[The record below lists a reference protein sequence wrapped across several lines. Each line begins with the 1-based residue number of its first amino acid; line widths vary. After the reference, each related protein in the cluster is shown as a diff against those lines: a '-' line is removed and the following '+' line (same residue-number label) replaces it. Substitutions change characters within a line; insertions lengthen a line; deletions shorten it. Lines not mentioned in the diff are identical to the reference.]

1 MSKGI
6 VTFTTDFG
14 TEDHFVGTMKGVV
27 LGINPEAA
35 LVDICNQVPAFDILQ
50 GAITISQAYHYYPA
64 GTVHVV
70 IVDPGVGTSRRPIIA
85 DTGKHL
91 FVAPDNGVLS
101 IVFERQER
109 LTVRHITAEHY
120 FLQPVSKTFHGRDV
134 FAAIAGHL
142 SRGVDISKLGEPI
155 TDYVRLQLPQP
166 ALKENSILGAVL
178 KIDRFGNVIT
188 NITRRML
195 SQFIGAHS
203 GSVVI
208 RLNSTF
214 IDRFQTTYEE
224 GTPGE
229 PFAIVGSMGYL
240 EIATNKGS
248 AANLMGIKPNDVIE
262 VTSVV

>member
-1 MSKGI
+1 MSKSI

-50 GAITISQAYHYYPA
+50 GAIAISQAYHFYPP

-70 IVDPGVGTSRRPIIA
+70 IVDPGVGTSRRPIIV

-101 IVFERQER
+101 LIFERQER
-109 LTVRHITAEHY
+109 LTVRHVTAEHY

-142 SRGVDISKLGEPI
+142 SRGVDISKLGDPI
-155 TDYVRLQLPQP
+155 VDYVRLQLPQP
-166 ALKENSILGAVL
+166 VVKEDCILGAVL

-203 GSVVI
+203 GSVMI
-208 RLNSTF
+208 CLNSTT
-214 IDRFQTTYEE
+214 INRFQTTYEE

-229 PFAIVGSMGYL
+229 PFAIIGSMGYL

-248 AANLMGIKPNDVIE
+248 AATLIRVKPHDPIE
-262 VTSVV
+262 VKSLA